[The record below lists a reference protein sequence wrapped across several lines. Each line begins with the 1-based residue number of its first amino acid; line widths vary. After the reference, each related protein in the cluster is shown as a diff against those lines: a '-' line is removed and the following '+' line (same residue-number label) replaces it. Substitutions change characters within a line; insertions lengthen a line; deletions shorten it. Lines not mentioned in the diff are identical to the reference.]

1 MSSAMNPYKGRP
13 GFWNRLSAA
22 IYPIT
27 GPAEVGI
34 GIGVTEAPYEPPANP
49 MCPICAAPMAEHD
62 IKRGDASTPTYFTC
76 PRP

>member
-1 MSSAMNPYKGRP
+1 MNPYKGRP

-34 GIGVTEAPYEPPANP
+34 GIGVVEEPYVPPADP
-49 MCPICAAPMAEHD
+49 KCPICSASMADHD

-76 PRP
+76 PKR